1 MAPLVEILRT
11 ILATDPAL
19 LDKGYFLQLKRSFAK
34 EHKLAEV
41 PSNSELLRVYHD
53 MLKNKEIQPS
63 LIIEWLL
70 KKRAIRSQSGIVSVQ
85 VLTKPYRC
93 PGKCIFCPNDF
104 TMPKSYINT
113 EPGAMRALLNNFD
126 PIKQVYNRLLSLTL
140 TGHKTDKI
148 EMIVLGG
155 TWDVY
160 PDAYKEEFIKWL
172 YDACNT
178 FPQFYAKVQ
187 FDKDK
192 KYSYT
197 IDTIEDIT
205 YPATIEESEKI
216 NESAECR
223 MIWLTIETRPEYVN
237 DKNCQFWRRL
247 GVTRLEMGV
256 QSLYDDVLDANKRGH
271 SVQQAREAVHKLRQ
285 YGYKMSLHMMP
296 GLYGSDYDKDVNS
309 FLQLYDDPF
318 FRPDEIKFYPT
329 SVIPNTELY
338 DLYLKGE
345 YKPLETEV
353 IQKLIRETF
362 LDIIPPY
369 TRIKRLIRDIP
380 STEIV
385 AGSSVTNLSQLT
397 HNQMKKELKNTP
409 AMQWLYARLY
419 EGAEVFDSLDDF
431 LHNTKIATPSARN
444 DEYGI
449 ETFVVG
455 QEPDVEQYRNF
466 VSLDTRSREIRNRSL
481 DVQGMPKVDNGDGI
495 ANLVIRRYRSS
506 MGWEYFLSFEDGL
519 GYLYGLLRLL
529 LPDTDKTVDFAGL
542 GKNTAMVRE
551 LHIYGQ
557 MASIKAESI
566 KKKAENSLERS
577 QHKGFG
583 SQLVATAECIAA
595 HSGYDKL
602 SIIAGVGVKAYYRKL
617 GYGDEG
623 TYVVKSLKI

>member
-1 MAPLVEILRT
+1 MAPLVEIIRT
-11 ILATDPAL
+11 ILATDPAV
-19 LDKGYFLQLKRSFAK
+19 LDKQYFLQLKRSFAK
-34 EHKLAEV
+34 EHKLSEV

-53 MLKNKEIQPS
+53 MLKHKEIQPS

-126 PIKQVYNRLLSLTL
+126 PIKQVYNRLLSLKL

-160 PDAYKEEFIKWL
+160 PDDYKEEFIKWL

-178 FPQFYAKVQ
+178 FPEFYAKVQ
-187 FDKDK
+187 FDADK

-197 IDTIEDIT
+197 IDKIEDIV

-216 NESAECR
+216 NESADCR
-223 MIWLTIETRPEYVN
+223 MIGLTIETRPEYVN
-237 DKNCQFWRRL
+237 DANCQFWRRL

-285 YGYKMSLHMMP
+285 YGYKMSVHMMP
-296 GLYGSDYDKDVNS
+296 GLYGSDYEKDVDS
-309 FLQLYDDPF
+309 FRQLYDDPF

-338 DLYLKGE
+338 ELYLKGE
-345 YKPLETEV
+345 YKPLETAV
-353 IQKLIRETF
+353 IQQLIREVF

-409 AMQWLYARLY
+409 AMQSLYERLYA
-419 EGAEVFDSLDDF
+419 ESKVFGSLDAF
-431 LHNTKIATPSARN
+431 LTANWEQRTEDIQ
-444 DEYGI
+444 
-449 ETFVVG
+449 TFVIG
-455 QEPDVEQYRNF
+455 QAPDVEHYRNF

-481 DVQGMPKVDNGDGI
+481 DVQGMPKVDDGDGI

-542 GKNTAMVRE
+542 GKETAMVRE

-557 MASIKAESI
+557 MAGLKAEKIQWWSV
-566 KKKAENSLERS
+566 E
-577 QHKGFG
+577 QHKWFG
-583 SQLVATAECIAA
+583 SQLVAAAEKIAGHGA
-595 HSGYDKL
+595 YTKL

-617 GYGDEG
+617 GYEDEG
-623 TYVVKSLKI
+623 TYVVKEL

>member
-1 MAPLVEILRT
+1 MAPLVEIIRT
-11 ILATDPAL
+11 ILATDPAV
-19 LDKGYFLQLKRSFAK
+19 LDKQYFLQLKRSFAK
-34 EHKLAEV
+34 EHKLSEV

-53 MLKNKEIQPS
+53 MLKHKEIQPS

-126 PIKQVYNRLLSLTL
+126 PIKQVYNRLLSLKL

-160 PDAYKEEFIKWL
+160 PDDYKEEFIKWL

-178 FPQFYAKVQ
+178 FPEFYAKVQ
-187 FDKDK
+187 FDADK

-197 IDTIEDIT
+197 IDKIEDIV

-216 NESAECR
+216 NESADCR
-223 MIWLTIETRPEYVN
+223 MIGLTIETRPEYVN
-237 DKNCQFWRRL
+237 DANCQFWRRL

-296 GLYGSDYDKDVNS
+296 GLYGSNYEKDLDS
-309 FLQLYDDPF
+309 FRQLYDDPS

-338 DLYLKGE
+338 ELYLKGE
-345 YKPLETEV
+345 YKPLETVV
-353 IQKLIRETF
+353 IQQLIREVF

-419 EGAEVFDSLDDF
+419 NNVHVFDSLDTLLAASWKLQVEDMQ
-431 LHNTKIATPSARN
+431 
-444 DEYGI
+444 
-449 ETFVVG
+449 TFVVG
-455 QEPDVEQYRNF
+455 QSPDIEHYRNF

-481 DVQGMPKVDNGDGI
+481 DVQGMPKVDDGDGI

-542 GKNTAMVRE
+542 GKETAMVRE

-557 MASIKAESI
+557 MAGLKAEKIQWWSV
-566 KKKAENSLERS
+566 E
-577 QHKGFG
+577 QHKWFG
-583 SQLVATAECIAA
+583 SQLVAAAEKIAG
-595 HSGYDKL
+595 HSAYTKL

-617 GYGDEG
+617 WYADEG
-623 TYVVKSLKI
+623 TYVVKSLKGKEFKG

>member
-1 MAPLVEILRT
+1 MAPLVEIIRT
-11 ILATDPAL
+11 ILATDPAV
-19 LDKGYFLQLKRSFAK
+19 LDKQYFLQLKRSFAK
-34 EHKLAEV
+34 EHKLSEV

-53 MLKNKEIQPS
+53 MLKHKEIQPS

-126 PIKQVYNRLLSLTL
+126 PIKQVYNRLLSLKL

-160 PDAYKEEFIKWL
+160 PDDYKEEFIKWL

-178 FPQFYAKVQ
+178 FPEFYAKVQ
-187 FDKDK
+187 FDADK

-197 IDTIEDIT
+197 IDKIEDIV

-216 NESAECR
+216 NESADCR
-223 MIWLTIETRPEYVN
+223 MIGLTIETRPEYVN
-237 DKNCQFWRRL
+237 DANCQFWRRL

-296 GLYGSDYDKDVNS
+296 GLYGSNYEKDLDS
-309 FLQLYDDPF
+309 FRQLYDDPF

-338 DLYLKGE
+338 ELYLKGE
-345 YKPLETEV
+345 YKPLETVV
-353 IQKLIRETF
+353 IQQLIREVF

-409 AMQWLYARLY
+409 AMQWLYERLY
-419 EGAEVFDSLDDF
+419 NNTHVFDSLDRLLAASWKLQVEDMQ
-431 LHNTKIATPSARN
+431 
-444 DEYGI
+444 
-449 ETFVVG
+449 TFVVG
-455 QEPDVEQYRNF
+455 QSPDIEHYRNF

-481 DVQGMPKVDNGDGI
+481 DVQGMPKVDDGDGI

-542 GKNTAMVRE
+542 GKETAMVRE

-557 MASIKAESI
+557 MAGLKAEKIQWWSV
-566 KKKAENSLERS
+566 E
-577 QHKGFG
+577 QHKWFG
-583 SQLVATAECIAA
+583 SQLVAAAEKIAG
-595 HSGYDKL
+595 HSAYTKL

-617 GYGDEG
+617 WYADEG
-623 TYVVKSLKI
+623 TYVVKSLKGKEFKG

>member
-1 MAPLVEILRT
+1 MAPLVEIIRT
-11 ILATDPAL
+11 ILATDPAV
-19 LDKGYFLQLKRSFAK
+19 LDKQYFLQLKRSFAK
-34 EHKLAEV
+34 EHKLSEV

-53 MLKNKEIQPS
+53 MLKHKEIQPS

-126 PIKQVYNRLLSLTL
+126 PIKQVYNRLLSLKL

-160 PDAYKEEFIKWL
+160 PDDYKEEFIKWL

-178 FPQFYAKVQ
+178 FPEFYAKVQ
-187 FDKDK
+187 FDADK

-197 IDTIEDIT
+197 IDKIEDIV

-216 NESAECR
+216 NESADCR
-223 MIWLTIETRPEYVN
+223 MIGLTIETRPEYVN
-237 DKNCQFWRRL
+237 DTNCQFWRRL

-285 YGYKMSLHMMP
+285 YGYKMSVHMMP
-296 GLYGSDYDKDVNS
+296 GLYGSTYEKDVDS
-309 FLQLYDDPF
+309 FRQLYDDPF

-345 YKPLETEV
+345 YKPLETAV
-353 IQKLIRETF
+353 IQQLIREVF

-409 AMQWLYARLY
+409 AMQWLYERLY
-419 EGAEVFDSLDDF
+419 AGSEIFASLDAF
-431 LHNTKIATPSARN
+431 LTANWEQTT
-444 DEYGI
+444 EGI
-449 ETFVVG
+449 QTFVIG
-455 QEPDVEQYRNF
+455 QMPDVEHYRNF

-481 DVQGMPKVDNGDGI
+481 DVQGMPKVDDGDGI

-529 LPDTDKTVDFAGL
+529 LPDTDKTVDFVGL
-542 GKNTAMVRE
+542 GAGTAMVRE
-551 LHIYGQ
+551 LHVYGQ
-557 MASIKAESI
+557 LASLIKDATVKGSDSRVE
-566 KKKAENSLERS
+566 
-577 QHKGFG
+577 QHKWFG
-583 SQLVATAECIAA
+583 SQLVAAAEKIAGHNNYA
-595 HSGYDKL
+595 KL

-623 TYVVKSLKI
+623 TYVVKKLKNT